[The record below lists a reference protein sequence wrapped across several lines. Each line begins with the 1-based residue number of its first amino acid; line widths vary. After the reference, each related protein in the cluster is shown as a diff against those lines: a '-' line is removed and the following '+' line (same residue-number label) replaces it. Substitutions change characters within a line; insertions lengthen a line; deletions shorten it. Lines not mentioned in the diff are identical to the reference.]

1 MAAPVDLAVQV
12 RPHAVVEFGVVPEL
26 VFEAL
31 TDPGR
36 VSRWLPEPLRLDEDG
51 PGLLRV
57 RLHTPDAGGT
67 GDPGLRHQRVLP
79 VATESGD
86 AWYANLVITPLPDA
100 RSRVDVGV
108 LGECDR
114 EQIDA
119 ILKQAVAGV
128 RDDIAE
134 SFTPG

>member
-1 MAAPVDLAVQV
+1 MAVQT
-12 RPHAVVEFGVVPEL
+12 RPHAVVDFGVVPEL

-36 VSRWLPEPLRLDEDG
+36 VARWLPAPLRLDEDG

-57 RLHTPDAGGT
+57 RLHTTDADGT

-79 VATESGD
+79 VATDSGD

-100 RSRVDVGV
+100 RSRVDLAV
-108 LGECDR
+108 LGDCAR
-114 EQIDA
+114 EQLDD
-119 ILKQAVAGV
+119 LVGRAVAAV

>member
-1 MAAPVDLAVQV
+1 V

-26 VFEAL
+26 VFESL

-36 VSRWLPEPLRLDEDG
+36 VARWLPPPLCLDEDG

-57 RLHTPDAGGT
+57 RLQTPDEDGT

-79 VATESGD
+79 VATDSGN

-100 RSRVDVGV
+100 RTRVEVGV
-108 LGECDR
+108 VGECGQRQLEDLLQSAVYAVR
-114 EQIDA
+114 E
-119 ILKQAVAGV
+119 
-128 RDDIAE
+128 DIAE

>member
-1 MAAPVDLAVQV
+1 VNVAVQV

-36 VSRWLPEPLRLDEDG
+36 VSRWLPAPLRLDEDG

-57 RLHTPDAGGT
+57 RLQTPDIDGT
-67 GDPGLRHQRVLP
+67 SDPGLRHQRVLP
-79 VATESGD
+79 VAMESGD
-86 AWYANLVITPLPDA
+86 AWYANLVISPLPDA
-100 RSRVDVGV
+100 RTRVDVGL
-108 LGECDR
+108 LGECGKQQLDDLLGRAVEAIR
-114 EQIDA
+114 E
-119 ILKQAVAGV
+119 
-128 RDDIAE
+128 DIAE